1 MAEIGRREAHKQ
13 ATRQALTAAA
23 REMFAE
29 RGYDQTTVRDIADA
43 ARVTERT
50 FFRYFASK
58 EDLVLGELVDL
69 MPELA
74 DRIAAQPADVPI
86 MRAIRDALLAM
97 AAADSG
103 PGPGLIF
110 SGPPLLRQPR
120 INGRL
125 VMIIESGL
133 ADGVE
138 RRIGPAG
145 GTRFQAEVLARV
157 AIAALRS
164 CLITFHGHGG
174 PAVGEGS
181 RGALLQ
187 LVDEAFGLLEPVTL

>member
-23 REMFAE
+23 RAMFAE
-29 RGYDQTTVRDIADA
+29 RGYDRTTVRDIADA

-58 EDLVLGELVDL
+58 EDLVLGELIDL

-74 DRIAAQPADVPI
+74 DRIAGQPADVPI

-97 AAADSG
+97 AAADTG
-103 PGPGLIF
+103 PGPGLVF
-110 SGPPLLRQPR
+110 SGPPLLRQQR

-164 CLITFHGHGG
+164 CLIAVHQRGG
-174 PAVGEGS
+174 PAPG
-181 RGALLQ
+181 RATDPTLLQ
-187 LVDEAFGLLEPVTL
+187 LVDEAFTMLEPVTP